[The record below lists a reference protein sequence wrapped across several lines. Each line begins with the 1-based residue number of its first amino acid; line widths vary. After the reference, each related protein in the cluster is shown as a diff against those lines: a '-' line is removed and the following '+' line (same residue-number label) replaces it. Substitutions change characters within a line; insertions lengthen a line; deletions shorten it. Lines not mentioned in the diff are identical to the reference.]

1 MSLLA
6 KTLCAGVLLAM
17 AGLSSAADQK
27 MLAERHVARGVA
39 CSACHATTPPK
50 ADVKSAACE
59 SCHGD
64 LAKVAK
70 LTDKGDI
77 NPHASHVEE
86 AQCLECHKGH
96 KRPQLL
102 CDQCHELDNVRVP

>member
-1 MSLLA
+1 MSLLV
-6 KTLCAGVLLAM
+6 KSLCACALLAM

-50 ADVKSAACE
+50 ADVKSSACE
-59 SCHGD
+59 ACHGD

-96 KRPQLL
+96 KKPQLL
-102 CDQCHELDNVRVP
+102 CDQCHEFDNVRVP

>member
-96 KRPQLL
+96 NMPQLL
-102 CDQCHELDNVRVP
+102 CDQCHEFDNVRVP